1 MRNLNS
7 RIRVKTKVD
16 ADIYISLH
24 RKESGE
30 KIEIELSEYF
40 YCDPEKTGSGTFVTF
55 GDPDGELKSVLVKE
69 GSDKVKNLVKEAEET
84 YENLQELY
92 KVYPVDKRLDYEGTF
107 MDQEVVLSQETVK
120 DLNGKCYFDIDM
132 FPERMEIFKLEVTD
146 SEIIQ
151 HCAWCT
157 SMNGDLL
164 EFSDEFSE
172 DPVKVKDTY
181 LGTEILMIRD
191 PNDIF
196 LKEIPEELY
205 EEILGKIKMFLEAFD
220 KQDKWFDSIRDPL
233 IKKLETI

>member
-1 MRNLNS
+1 MKGKIEIHPKVDAEIYLVLHKEDGTVV
-7 RIRVKTKVD
+7 RILSDEFWWCDTEIETGKTKVTYRN
-16 ADIYISLH
+16 ANEEFISVYTKETKKEIYSLIE
-24 RKESGE
+24 ESN
-30 KIEIELSEYF
+30 
-40 YCDPEKTGSGTFVTF
+40 KTY
-55 GDPDGELKSVLVKE
+55 GDL
-69 GSDKVKNLVKEAEET
+69 
-84 YENLQELY
+84 ENQY
-92 KVYPVDKRLDYEGTF
+92 SIIPRDKRLEYEEELEKREITLTK
-107 MDQEVVLSQETVK
+107 DTVK
-120 DLNGKCYFDIDM
+120 DLDGKCYFDFDM
-132 FPERMEIFKLEVTD
+132 APERLEIFKFEVTD